1 MSLPDVQNSPSSICI
16 ALNRVGITSL
26 QLPISIVQ
34 MVGGFQ
40 HTVAMIDCFVDL
52 DADKKGINMSRIPV
66 ALHKYIDQ
74 PINLNVL
81 TDIAEN
87 IRVTSEAQLCELSF
101 KFPYFIKKFSPVNRE
116 PGFVPYDIIFNVI
129 KTNGPSQFMFEVGV
143 TATSLCPCSKELSD
157 NSAHNQKCLIR
168 IKCWPVG
175 WIWLEDIIRV
185 AETSASGEIYSV
197 LKRPDEKYVTDLMYA
212 NPAFVEDIAR
222 SVYMKLLEWHSISH
236 FEVIVESDESIHK
249 HRAVA
254 IIDTYL
260 KSEV

>member
-1 MSLPDVQNSPSSICI
+1 MDLPDVQNSPSSIQI

-34 MVGGFQ
+34 MAGGFQ

-52 DADKKGINMSRIPV
+52 EADKKGINMSRIPV

-74 PINLNVL
+74 PIDLHIL
-81 TDIAEN
+81 EDIAEN
-87 IRVTSEAQLCELSF
+87 IRQTSEAQLCELTF
-101 KFPYFIKKFSPVNRE
+101 KFPYFIKKLSPVNKE
-116 PGFVPYDIIFNVI
+116 PGYVPYDIVFNVI
-129 KTNGPSQFMFEVGV
+129 KIDGPSKFMFEVGV
-143 TATSLCPCSKELSD
+143 TATSLCPCSKELSEY
-157 NSAHNQKCLIR
+157 SAHNQKCLIR
-168 IKCWPVG
+168 IKCWPSG

-185 AETSASGEIYSV
+185 AETSASSEIYSV
-197 LKRPDEKYVTDLMYA
+197 LKRPDEKFITDMMYN

-222 SVYMKLLEWHSISH
+222 SVYSKLVEWTIISH

-254 IIDTYL
+254 IIDTM
-260 KSEV
+260 SREV